1 MVDFSSE
8 IFDLSSLGSN
18 PTKET
23 RVKSNVDKNRLPC
36 VKTEDEP
43 RVILSK
49 QEFWDKKN
57 RFRSWIRFLLL
68 ASPILTQV
76 ADSLTDGL
84 YFVNLKLKARLVH
97 VPAWVHIIQGTLLFT
112 CKWYFFSVE
121 FDLRRIL
128 FQVPT
133 LNFSATIKDAITA
146 YLVSNL
152 VKNQFDW
159 FTMKPVDNKKTLT
172 QQVIFLACFIFE
184 DIGQVLLQ
192 EKFLT
197 GFLPKM
203 CSKRLTNHLSRDFC
217 PVIFSVKLINH
228 PLFYFK
234 GVLYDI

>member
-43 RVILSK
+43 RVILSNL
-49 QEFWDKKN
+49 EFWDKKN
-57 RFRSWIRFLLL
+57 RFRLWFRLLLL

-112 CKWYFFSVE
+112 CKCFF
-121 FDLRRIL
+121 L
-128 FQVPT
+128 
-133 LNFSATIKDAITA
+133 
-146 YLVSNL
+146 
-152 VKNQFDW
+152 
-159 FTMKPVDNKKTLT
+159 
-172 QQVIFLACFIFE
+172 
-184 DIGQVLLQ
+184 G
-192 EKFLT
+192 
-197 GFLPKM
+197 
-203 CSKRLTNHLSRDFC
+203 
-217 PVIFSVKLINH
+217 
-228 PLFYFK
+228 
-234 GVLYDI
+234 